1 MNKQSFRERIDFEMR
16 DVQLTPE
23 RIRRIHKLTDRRAPA
38 RRLPQRLPAAVL
50 SLALAACAA
59 LVFLSRADIFGLII
73 SRGSDENPLAEGGVT
88 ANPTETGVP
97 LPSAAPSFE
106 AAGLRFL
113 PGVAVNE
120 DGRLVLFWQVVSER
134 EDQALFAFKDFSVQ
148 GTAVGSPDLPQTLNG
163 LEGLT
168 ALGGQVD
175 GRDIPTARSFS
186 AEVSVGSRMEAL
198 AVSMTMAVYVP
209 TAQPQAGLETPEW
222 VQDVVSSETWH
233 RINNWMYGAFPDTT
247 IPPVLKATSE
257 PTPPILTATETPE
270 TNTAS
275 SGDWEADGRGNEAY
289 DDYMEALLRLK
300 AGEIDEEKLVD
311 VARAAQRAH
320 CMDAIEDNRLVL
332 LPDGTVASC
341 YVETMRDVISE
352 EDRGPDDAQASLAL
366 AERCGVIRLVGEVR
380 IEFTVP
386 PAG

>member
-257 PTPPILTATETPE
+257 PTPPILAATETPE